1 MIWGG
6 WLRVSHLAVGLST
19 LVLIATGWLLEMAPS
34 LQADAADFHY
44 YAASVLIFGLV
55 LRLLLAFSGSPVE
68 AFSALI
74 PRAGEWRTMRDTL
87 VFYLSLARAPLP
99 RWYAH
104 NPLWK
109 PVYLVLYLCL
119 LILILTGWLRDSQD
133 LLWGWYLPSM
143 HAMFASVV
151 AWLALLHV
159 LGVILHDYRGD
170 AADIS
175 GIVNGYRYFVIDNQQ
190 IKGSAQPLA
199 SIKLTDISKPDR

>member
-6 WLRVSHLAVGLST
+6 WLRVSHLSVGLST
-19 LVLIATGWLLEMAPS
+19 LVLIATGWLLELAPS
-34 LQADAADFHY
+34 LQADAVGFHY

-55 LRLLLAFSGSPVE
+55 LRVLLAFSGSPVE
-68 AFSALI
+68 TLSALI
-74 PRAGEWRTMRDTL
+74 PEEKELRTMRETL
-87 VFYLSLARAPLP
+87 LFYLSLARAPLP

-109 PVYLVLYLCL
+109 PVYLALYLCL
-119 LILILTGWLRDSQD
+119 LILMLTGWLRDGQD
-133 LLWGWYLPSM
+133 LLWGWYLPSI

-159 LGVILHDYRGD
+159 LSVILHDYRGD

-175 GIVNGYRYFVIDNQQ
+175 GIVNGYRHFVIDDQQ
-190 IKGSAQPLA
+190 VKGSAQPLA

>member
-6 WLRVSHLAVGLST
+6 WLRVSHLSVGLST
-19 LVLIATGWLLEMAPS
+19 LVLIATGWLLELAPS
-34 LQADAADFHY
+34 LQADAVDFHY

-55 LRLLLAFSGSPVE
+55 LRVLLAFSGSPVE
-68 AFSALI
+68 SLSALI
-74 PRAGEWRTMRDTL
+74 PEEKELRTMRETL
-87 VFYLSLARAPLP
+87 LFYLSLARAPLP

-109 PVYLVLYLCL
+109 PVYLALYLCL
-119 LILILTGWLRDSQD
+119 LILMLTGWLRDGQD
-133 LLWGWYLPSM
+133 LLWGWYLPSI

-159 LGVILHDYRGD
+159 LSVILHDYRGD

-175 GIVNGYRYFVIDNQQ
+175 GIVNGYRYFVIDDQQ
-190 IKGSAQPLA
+190 VKGSAQPLA

>member
-6 WLRVSHLAVGLST
+6 WLRVSHLSVGLST
-19 LVLIATGWLLEMAPS
+19 LVLIATGWLLELAPS
-34 LQADAADFHY
+34 LQADAVDFHY

-55 LRLLLAFSGSPVE
+55 LRVLLAFSGSPVE
-68 AFSALI
+68 SLSALI
-74 PRAGEWRTMRDTL
+74 PEEKELRTMRETL
-87 VFYLSLARAPLP
+87 LFYLSLARAPLP

-104 NPLWK
+104 SPLWK
-109 PVYLVLYLCL
+109 PVYLALYLCL
-119 LILILTGWLRDSQD
+119 LILMLTGWLRDGQD
-133 LLWGWYLPSM
+133 LLWGWYLPSI

-159 LGVILHDYRGD
+159 LSVILHDYRGD

-175 GIVNGYRYFVIDNQQ
+175 GIVNGYRYFVIDDQQ
-190 IKGSAQPLA
+190 VKGSAQPLA